1 MSMIVNRNAAPSANA
16 TATVNA
22 AATATIVIVNVSANA
37 PIVKTRVGRTHKE
50 RPIYWEFNP

>member
-1 MSMIVNRNAAPSANA
+1 MIVNRNAAPSANA

-37 PIVKTRVGRTHKE
+37 PIVKTRVGRTRKE